1 MAVSLGLHAIYTGL
15 EKMFE
20 QIARDVDGDLNKK
33 SDRWHK
39 DLLEQMAAAIPN
51 IRPAVIDERTFQDLE
66 KYLSFRHVV
75 RSNYAYRLEPEKI
88 DENFQ
93 TLENRYASL
102 AQQLND
108 FCEFLASVD

>member
-1 MAVSLGLHAIYTGL
+1 MAVSLGLHTIYTGL
-15 EKMFE
+15 AKVFE
-20 QIARDVDGDLNKK
+20 QIARDVDGDLNKR

-51 IRPAVIDERTFQDLE
+51 IRPAVVDERTFQDLE

-75 RSNYAYRLEPEKI
+75 RNNYAHRLEPEKI

-93 TLENRYASL
+93 ILENRYVSL

-108 FCEFLASVD
+108 FCDFLAPVD